1 MVEGEISL
9 SMHNEEN
16 QLMNEDDG
24 NNGNSEDSSSQD
36 DERMRLPKPILYLYR
51 INGIVEALP
60 MLATTAFVNDRI
72 QIPVSFIS
80 AYYAVAFI
88 PYSLKPLYALMAKIA
103 GKKQHIL
110 LPVYLIMSALLTQR
124 TAFLKD
130 GQIVQCFIVAF
141 FKGVFQSAAEFMVGL
156 NLLLS
161 ASYSIDEWMMNN
173 YQEAEDTDA
182 KFEQKRQRHEII
194 LSCYQSQAATSRNAG
209 SLLAHI
215 LTFLVIIWKD
225 HSKHSDFA
233 EDDDA
238 SDRSNPLSDTFITGS
253 FLITSIFPLLGVCI
267 SVKTQLG
274 RHSYDSISHGN
285 NFSQSNTDQGDCLQ
299 EVSMLG
305 LIKYDLLALLLFQAA
320 LIWLGLR
327 NVITVAT
334 SSMFFHS
341 VILIMCSGCT
351 LAIYIAWKSYRS
363 SRSNESC
370 IVDDTKRTIVN
381 KLQYIKRVAVY
392 LILRH
397 ATPTSNV
404 TLSSFLYTVFR
415 SHPIFLQ
422 TLSLASSATTMLS
435 SWTYGSHIAQKF
447 AALKGVKS
455 VIILTTMMCALWSLL
470 FLPLITSFRKYLV
483 DDTKSI
489 GLPLKICYIT
499 FQLVASFLSELSF
512 LPSVILSTTST
523 IDIDNVSV
531 VNEESEGPDYV
542 PTDAQPNSTL
552 ERNARNGPSSYLDH
566 GMQYGILLACIDFG
580 DQLSDFVTIPI
591 IQALDIR
598 RDNDWENIEWFVVI
612 CSILAAFSI
621 LYLRIIRT

>member
-1 MVEGEISL
+1 MTEGKISL
-9 SMHNEEN
+9 SMDNEEN
-16 QLMNEDDG
+16 QLVNEDDG
-24 NNGNSEDSSSQD
+24 NNGNSENSSSQD

-88 PYSLKPLYALMAKIA
+88 PYSLKPLYALMAKLA

-124 TAFLKD
+124 TAFLKE

-161 ASYSIDEWMMNN
+161 ASYSIDEWMMNS
-173 YQEAEDTDA
+173 QEAEDTDE

-233 EDDDA
+233 EDDDT

-267 SVKTQLG
+267 TVKTQLG
-274 RHSYDSISHGN
+274 RHSYDSISFGN
-285 NFSQSNTDQGDCLQ
+285 RFYQNNTDQGDCLQ
-299 EVSMLG
+299 EVNMLG

-327 NVITVAT
+327 NVITGAT
-334 SSMFFHS
+334 SSMFFQS
-341 VILIMCSGCT
+341 VILVICSGCT

-370 IVDDTKRTIVN
+370 TVDDAKNTIVT

-415 SHPIFLQ
+415 SQPIFLQ
-422 TLSLASSATTMLS
+422 SLSLASSATTMLS

-447 AALKGVKS
+447 AALKRVKS
-455 VIILTTMMCALWSLL
+455 VIILTTMLCALWSLL
-470 FLPLITSFRKYLV
+470 FLPFITSFRKYLV
-483 DDTKSI
+483 DDTQSI

-531 VNEESEGPDYV
+531 VNEASEGHDDV
-542 PTDAQPNSTL
+542 PIDTLPNSTL
-552 ERNARNGPSSYLDH
+552 ERNARNGSSSYLDH

-612 CSILAAFSI
+612 CSMLSAFSI